1 MIGIS
6 IRANWDFEKFLNS
19 IIDLN
24 IDFCE
29 IQLDNPIFKF
39 QKHQGKA
46 KKLIAKLYSKNLQLS
61 FHLSFID
68 LNIASLDNKIRCYS
82 SEILRKEIE
91 LIKTWKPLYV
101 VVHTGK
107 ISETFYNIPSIKEQA
122 HKQQIKTI
130 SELIKTSSSY
140 SIPFA
145 IENRQKSLTSGLIEK
160 LSDIRYYNCIF
171 PSLCFLLD
179 IGHLNTF
186 YLDSN
191 ALIEDIKLICN
202 FPTVGI
208 HLSNNFGKDTHGIL
222 EEGTIPY
229 IKLFSKVQNLKNTHL
244 IIENRSLKDTLQ
256 SLDFL
261 YNKVIGKT

>member
-6 IRANWDFEKFLNS
+6 IRANWDFEKILNS

-29 IQLDNPIFKF
+29 IQLDNPIFKI
-39 QKHQGKA
+39 KEHQSKA
-46 KKLIAKLYSKNLQLS
+46 IKLIDKLFSKDLQLS

-68 LNIASLDNKIRCYS
+68 LNIASLDNKIRCHS
-82 SEILRKEIE
+82 SRLLRKEI
-91 LIKTWKPLYV
+91 KFVKKWNPLYI

-107 ISETFYNIPSIKEQA
+107 ISDTFYKIPSIKEQA

-130 SELIKTSSSY
+130 SELIKTSNSY

-145 IENRQKSLTSGLIEK
+145 IENRQKSLTTGLIEK
-160 LSDIRYYNCIF
+160 LCDFDYYNRIF
-171 PSLCFLLD
+171 PSLNFLLD

-186 YLDSN
+186 YFDFN
-191 ALIEDIKLICN
+191 ALIEDIRNICD
-202 FPTVGI
+202 FPLVGI
-208 HLSNNFGKDTHGIL
+208 HLSNNYGKDSHGNL
-222 EEGTIPY
+222 EEGTILF
-229 IKLFSKVQNLKNTHL
+229 IKLFLKVQCLKKTNL
-244 IIENRSLKDTLQ
+244 IIENKSLKDALK

-261 YNKVIGKT
+261 YNKVIGNT

>member
-6 IRANWDFEKFLNS
+6 IRANWDFEKILNS

-39 QKHQGKA
+39 QEHQSKA
-46 KKLIAKLYSKNLQLS
+46 IKLIDKLYSKDLQLS

-68 LNIASLDNKIRCYS
+68 LNIASLDNNIRSYS
-82 SEILRKEIE
+82 SRLLRKEI
-91 LIKTWKPLYV
+91 KFAKKWKPLYI

-107 ISETFYNIPSIKEQA
+107 ISETFYKIPSIKEKA
-122 HKQQIKTI
+122 HNQQIKTI
-130 SELIKTSSSY
+130 SELIKISSSY
-140 SIPFA
+140 SIPLS
-145 IENRQKSLTSGLIEK
+145 IENRQKSLTTGLIEK
-160 LSDIRYYNCIF
+160 LSDIRYYNRIF
-171 PSLCFLLD
+171 PSLYFLLD

-191 ALIEDIKLICN
+191 ALIEDIKIICD

-208 HLSNNFGKDTHGIL
+208 HLSNNFGKDAHGIL
-222 EEGTIPY
+222 EEGTIPF
-229 IKLFSKVQNLKNTHL
+229 IKLFSKVQNLKKTHL

-261 YNKVIGKT
+261 HNKVIGKT